1 MQNNLNSVNKS
12 SSFSI
17 MLIPFLLV
25 VPKVNLISIPG
36 FWQGI
41 RLEDIV
47 TLLMLVF
54 MVLNSSK
61 YTLKFNHPNTKF
73 FLFVAYVLASYLVG
87 YLSGISYGYID
98 IITIVRIIEY
108 STIILFFS
116 NVSFTVEDNKKIILF
131 LKILLII
138 NFLVSLGQYFEVVG
152 YYSSRGY
159 HEPDFDYWRV
169 FGILSGSWELSFVTS
184 ISYFIIYLETKK
196 KFNAYFF
203 ISLII
208 LFLAGTRG
216 IQFPFILTVI
226 IMYFPQLIKIQTK
239 LKFII
244 YCLIFIS
251 IFYFMYFVQN
261 INVFFLINSLIDLM
275 FYGYVIDFSDLS
287 KSEIVYYSW
296 VHRLKDWLG
305 YYELMNTNLFTFLF
319 GTGFSS
325 IYYESFIFRIL
336 FGTGLVG
343 FFLLILLCFRFNIF
357 IIIFLFI
364 TGITL
369 DFTSSFKQ
377 FIILYFFFQYMRSYN
392 RNEISN

>member
-1 MQNNLNSVNKS
+1 MQNNLNSFNKVTP
-12 SSFSI
+12 FTLL
-17 MLIPFLLV
+17 LIPLLIV
-25 VPKVNLISIPG
+25 IPKVNLISIPG

-41 RLEDIV
+41 RLEDII
-47 TLLMLVF
+47 TFLILIYMI
-54 MVLNSSK
+54 LNSK
-61 YTLKFNHPNTKF
+61 NYALKLDDPNTKF
-73 FLFVAYVLASYLVG
+73 FLFISYVLASYLVG

-116 NVSFTVEDNKKIILF
+116 NVSFTSNHNKKIIIF
-131 LKILLII
+131 LKVLIVI
-138 NFLVSLGQYFEVVG
+138 NFLVSIGQYFEIVG

-159 HEPDFDYWRV
+159 HEPDFDYWRA

-184 ISYFIIYLETKK
+184 ISYFLIYLETRK
-196 KFNAYFF
+196 KFNIYL
-203 ISLII
+203 ILSLII
-208 LFLAGTRG
+208 IFLAGTRG
-216 IQFPFILTVI
+216 IQYPFILTIVI
-226 IMYFPQLIKIQTK
+226 LYFPELIKIQSK

-244 YCLIFIS
+244 YTFIFVL

-261 INVFFLINSLIDLM
+261 INIFFLVKSLFDLM
-275 FYGYVIDFSDLS
+275 FYGYVPDFSDLS
-287 KSEIVYYSW
+287 KSEVVYYSW
-296 VHRLKDWLG
+296 VYRLKDWLN
-305 YYELMNTNLFTFLF
+305 YYQLMNTNLFTFLF

-343 FFLLILLCFRFNIF
+343 FFLLILLCFRLNIF
-357 IIIFLFI
+357 IIFFLFI

-392 RNEISN
+392 KNEISN

>member
-17 MLIPFLLV
+17 ILIPFLLV
-25 VPKVNLISIPG
+25 IPKVNLISIPG

-54 MVLNSSK
+54 MILNSNK

-73 FLFVAYVLASYLVG
+73 FVFIAYVFLSYLIG
-87 YLSGISYGYID
+87 YLSGISFGYID
-98 IITIVRIIEY
+98 LITIARVIEY
-108 STIILFFS
+108 STIVLYFS
-116 NVSFTVEDNKKIILF
+116 NVNFNKDNNKKIILF
-131 LKILLII
+131 LKILIII
-138 NFLVSLGQYFEVVG
+138 NFLVSIGQYFELVG

-159 HEPDFDYWRV
+159 HEPNFDYWRV

-184 ISYFIIYLETKK
+184 ISYFVIYLETKK
-196 KFNAYFF
+196 KINVYL
-203 ISLII
+203 ILTLII

-216 IQFPFILTVI
+216 IQFPFILTIVI
-226 IMYFPQLIKIQTK
+226 LYFPELIKIQTK

-244 YCLIFIS
+244 YTFIFVS
-251 IFYFMYFVQN
+251 IFYFMYFVQDIN
-261 INVFFLINSLIDLM
+261 IFFLLKSLIDLM
-275 FYGYVIDFSDLS
+275 FYGYVPDFSDLS
-287 KSEIVYYSW
+287 KSEVVYYSW
-296 VHRLKDWLG
+296 VHRLKDWLI
-305 YYELMNTNLFTFLF
+305 YYELMNTNLITFLF

-325 IYYESFIFRIL
+325 IYYESFNFRIL
-336 FGTGLVG
+336 FGTGLFG
-343 FFLLILLCFRFNIF
+343 FLLLILLTFRINVF

-377 FIILYFFFQYMRSYN
+377 FIILYFLFQYMRSYN
-392 RNEISN
+392 KNEISN

>member
-17 MLIPFLLV
+17 ILIPFLLV
-25 VPKVNLISIPG
+25 IPKVNLISIPG

-54 MVLNSSK
+54 MILNSNK

-73 FLFVAYVLASYLVG
+73 FVFIAYVFLSYLIG
-87 YLSGISYGYID
+87 YLSGISFGYID
-98 IITIVRIIEY
+98 LITIARIIEY
-108 STIILFFS
+108 STIILYFS
-116 NVSFTVEDNKKIILF
+116 NVNFNKDNNKKIILF
-131 LKILLII
+131 LKILIII
-138 NFLVSLGQYFEVVG
+138 NFLVSIGQYFELVG

-159 HEPDFDYWRV
+159 HEPNFDYWRV

-196 KFNAYFF
+196 KINVYL
-203 ISLII
+203 ILTLII

-216 IQFPFILTVI
+216 IQFPFILTIVI
-226 IMYFPQLIKIQTK
+226 LYFPELIKIQTK

-244 YCLIFIS
+244 YTFIFVS
-251 IFYFMYFVQN
+251 IFYFMYFVQDIN
-261 INVFFLINSLIDLM
+261 IFFLLKSLTDLM
-275 FYGYVIDFSDLS
+275 FYGYVPDFSDLS
-287 KSEIVYYSW
+287 KSEVVYYSW
-296 VHRLKDWLG
+296 VHRLKDWLI
-305 YYELMNTNLFTFLF
+305 YYELMNTNLITFLF

-325 IYYESFIFRIL
+325 IYYESFNFRIL
-336 FGTGLVG
+336 FGTGLFG
-343 FFLLILLCFRFNIF
+343 FLLLILLTFRINVF

-377 FIILYFFFQYMRSYN
+377 FIILYFLFQYMRSYN
-392 RNEISN
+392 KNEISN

>member
-17 MLIPFLLV
+17 ILIPFLLV
-25 VPKVNLISIPG
+25 IPKVNLISIPG

-54 MVLNSSK
+54 MILNSSK

-73 FLFVAYVLASYLVG
+73 FVFIAYVFLSYLIG
-87 YLSGISYGYID
+87 YLSGISFGYID
-98 IITIVRIIEY
+98 LITIARIIEY
-108 STIILFFS
+108 STIILYFS
-116 NVSFTVEDNKKIILF
+116 NVNFNKDNNKKIILF
-131 LKILLII
+131 LKILIII
-138 NFLVSLGQYFEVVG
+138 NFLVSIGQYFELVG

-159 HEPDFDYWRV
+159 HEPNFDYWRV

-184 ISYFIIYLETKK
+184 ISYFVIYLETKK
-196 KFNAYFF
+196 KINVYL
-203 ISLII
+203 ILTLII

-216 IQFPFILTVI
+216 IQFPFILTIVI
-226 IMYFPQLIKIQTK
+226 LYFPELIKIQTK

-244 YCLIFIS
+244 YTFIFVS
-251 IFYFMYFVQN
+251 IFYFMYFVQDIN
-261 INVFFLINSLIDLM
+261 IFFLLKSLIDLM
-275 FYGYVIDFSDLS
+275 FYGYVPDFSDLS
-287 KSEIVYYSW
+287 KSEVVYYSW
-296 VHRLKDWLG
+296 VHRLKDWLI
-305 YYELMNTNLFTFLF
+305 YYELMNTNLITFLF

-325 IYYESFIFRIL
+325 IYYESFNFRIL
-336 FGTGLVG
+336 FGTGLFG
-343 FFLLILLCFRFNIF
+343 FLLLILLTFRINVF

-377 FIILYFFFQYMRSYN
+377 FIILYFLFQYMRSYN
-392 RNEISN
+392 KNEISN

>member
-17 MLIPFLLV
+17 ILIPFLLV
-25 VPKVNLISIPG
+25 IPKVNLISIPG

-54 MVLNSSK
+54 MILNSSK

-73 FLFVAYVLASYLVG
+73 FVFIAYVFLSYLIG
-87 YLSGISYGYID
+87 YLSGISFGYID
-98 IITIVRIIEY
+98 LITIARVIEY
-108 STIILFFS
+108 STIIFYFS
-116 NVSFTVEDNKKIILF
+116 NVNFNKDNNKKIILF
-131 LKILLII
+131 LKILIII
-138 NFLVSLGQYFEVVG
+138 NFLVSIGQYFELVG

-159 HEPDFDYWRV
+159 HEPNFDYWRV

-184 ISYFIIYLETKK
+184 ISYFVIYLETKK
-196 KFNAYFF
+196 KINVYL
-203 ISLII
+203 ILTLII

-216 IQFPFILTVI
+216 IQFPFILTIVI
-226 IMYFPQLIKIQTK
+226 LYFPELIKIQTK

-244 YCLIFIS
+244 YTFIFVS
-251 IFYFMYFVQN
+251 IFYFMYFVQDIN
-261 INVFFLINSLIDLM
+261 IFFLLKSLIDLM
-275 FYGYVIDFSDLS
+275 FYGYVPDFSDLS
-287 KSEIVYYSW
+287 KSEVVYYSW
-296 VHRLKDWLG
+296 VHRLKDWLI
-305 YYELMNTNLFTFLF
+305 YYELMNTNLITFLF

-325 IYYESFIFRIL
+325 IYYESFNFRIL
-336 FGTGLVG
+336 FGTGLFG
-343 FFLLILLCFRFNIF
+343 FLLLILLTFRINVF
-357 IIIFLFI
+357 ILIFLFI

-377 FIILYFFFQYMRSYN
+377 FIILYFLFQYMRSYN
-392 RNEISN
+392 KNEISN

>member
-1 MQNNLNSVNKS
+1 MQNNLNSVIKS

-17 MLIPFLLV
+17 ILFPFHIV
-25 VPKVNLISIPG
+25 IPKVNLISIPG

-54 MVLNSSK
+54 MILNSSK

-73 FLFVAYVLASYLVG
+73 FVFIAYVFLSYLIG
-87 YLSGISYGYID
+87 YLSGISFGYID
-98 IITIVRIIEY
+98 LITIARVIEY
-108 STIILFFS
+108 STIVLYFS
-116 NVSFTVEDNKKIILF
+116 NVNFNKDNNKKIILF
-131 LKILLII
+131 LKILIII
-138 NFLVSLGQYFEVVG
+138 NFLVSIGQYFELVG

-159 HEPDFDYWRV
+159 HEPNFDYWRV

-184 ISYFIIYLETKK
+184 ISYFVIYLETKK
-196 KFNAYFF
+196 KINVYL
-203 ISLII
+203 ILTLII

-216 IQFPFILTVI
+216 IQFPFILTIVI
-226 IMYFPQLIKIQTK
+226 LYFPELIKIQTK

-244 YCLIFIS
+244 YTFIFVS
-251 IFYFMYFVQN
+251 IFYFMYFVQDIN
-261 INVFFLINSLIDLM
+261 IFFLLKSLIDLM
-275 FYGYVIDFSDLS
+275 FYGYVPDFSDLS
-287 KSEIVYYSW
+287 KSEVVYYSW
-296 VHRLKDWLG
+296 VHRLKDWLI
-305 YYELMNTNLFTFLF
+305 YYELMNTNLITFLF

-325 IYYESFIFRIL
+325 IYYESFNFRIL
-336 FGTGLVG
+336 FGTGLFG
-343 FFLLILLCFRFNIF
+343 FLLLILLTFRINVF

-377 FIILYFFFQYMRSYN
+377 FIILYFLFQYMRSYN
-392 RNEISN
+392 KNEISN

>member
-17 MLIPFLLV
+17 ILIPFLLV
-25 VPKVNLISIPG
+25 IPKVNLISIPG

-54 MVLNSSK
+54 MILNSSK

-73 FLFVAYVLASYLVG
+73 FVFIAYVFLSYLIG
-87 YLSGISYGYID
+87 YLSGISFGYID
-98 IITIVRIIEY
+98 LITIARVIEY
-108 STIILFFS
+108 STIVLYFS
-116 NVSFTVEDNKKIILF
+116 NVNFNKDNNKKIILF
-131 LKILLII
+131 LKILIII
-138 NFLVSLGQYFEVVG
+138 NFLVSIGQYFELVG

-159 HEPDFDYWRV
+159 HEPNFDYWRV

-184 ISYFIIYLETKK
+184 ISYFVIYLETKK
-196 KFNAYFF
+196 KINVYL
-203 ISLII
+203 ILTLII

-216 IQFPFILTVI
+216 IQFPFILTIVI
-226 IMYFPQLIKIQTK
+226 LYFPELIKIQTK

-244 YCLIFIS
+244 YTFIFVS
-251 IFYFMYFVQN
+251 IFYFMYFVQDIN
-261 INVFFLINSLIDLM
+261 IFFLLKSLIDLM
-275 FYGYVIDFSDLS
+275 FYGYVPDFSDLS
-287 KSEIVYYSW
+287 KSEVVYYSW
-296 VHRLKDWLG
+296 VHRLKDWLI
-305 YYELMNTNLFTFLF
+305 YYELMNTNLITFLF

-325 IYYESFIFRIL
+325 IYYESFNFRIL
-336 FGTGLVG
+336 FGTGLFG
-343 FFLLILLCFRFNIF
+343 FLLLILLTFRINVF

-377 FIILYFFFQYMRSYN
+377 FIILYFLFQYMRSYN
-392 RNEISN
+392 KNEISN

>member
-17 MLIPFLLV
+17 ILIPFLLV
-25 VPKVNLISIPG
+25 IPKVNLISIPG

-54 MVLNSSK
+54 MILNSNK

-73 FLFVAYVLASYLVG
+73 FVFIAYVFLSYLIG
-87 YLSGISYGYID
+87 YLSGISFGYID
-98 IITIVRIIEY
+98 LITIARIIEY
-108 STIILFFS
+108 STIILYFS
-116 NVSFTVEDNKKIILF
+116 NVNFNKDNNKKIILF
-131 LKILLII
+131 LKILIII
-138 NFLVSLGQYFEVVG
+138 NFLVSIGQYFELVG

-159 HEPDFDYWRV
+159 HEPNFDYWRV

-184 ISYFIIYLETKK
+184 ISYFVIYLETKK
-196 KFNAYFF
+196 KINVYL
-203 ISLII
+203 ILTLII

-216 IQFPFILTVI
+216 IQFPFILTIVI
-226 IMYFPQLIKIQTK
+226 LYFPELIKIQTK

-244 YCLIFIS
+244 YTFIFVS
-251 IFYFMYFVQN
+251 IFYFMYFVQDIN
-261 INVFFLINSLIDLM
+261 IFFLLKSLIDLM
-275 FYGYVIDFSDLS
+275 FYGYVPDFSDLS
-287 KSEIVYYSW
+287 KSEVVYYSW
-296 VHRLKDWLG
+296 VHRLKDWLI
-305 YYELMNTNLFTFLF
+305 YYELMNTNLITFLF

-325 IYYESFIFRIL
+325 IYYESFNFRIL
-336 FGTGLVG
+336 FGTGLFG
-343 FFLLILLCFRFNIF
+343 FLLLILLTFRINVF

-377 FIILYFFFQYMRSYN
+377 FIILYFLFQYMRSYN
-392 RNEISN
+392 KNEISN